1 MEHTYDDDLQVF
13 VTLVEQG
20 EAAIWAQAA
29 WAMEMTGRYGRK
41 TAKMLAT
48 DTGFSAS
55 YVRQMVAT
63 AKAFPTPESR
73 AQDMTFTHHRL
84 AAMTEAPE
92 KWVKAATEKSLSV
105 SELRRAI
112 SDAKDRLSIEEQARR
127 ALERLFQAVN
137 RFNELHAPIL
147 GEYATLTWEKASTQN
162 KKPA

>member
-1 MEHTYDDDLQVF
+1 MEHTYDDDLQIF

-73 AQDMTFTHHRL
+73 AQDLTFTHHRL
-84 AAMTEAPE
+84 AAMTENPDT
-92 KWVKAATEKSLSV
+92 WVKAAIEKSLSV
-105 SELRRAI
+105 ADLRREI
-112 SDAKDRLSIEEQARR
+112 TDAKDRLTIEEQARR
-127 ALERLFQAVN
+127 ALERLLQAVN

-147 GEYATLTWEKASTQN
+147 GEYAVLTFDQAASQD